1 MSMCIWI
8 IQVILDTLYLLEH
21 THNCGEYVGEMW
33 LVTYMYG
40 LLEKNGSSSLCVY
53 KYAISA
59 KCSRINWESIFLFL
73 G

>member
-1 MSMCIWI
+1 MYMYIRT

-21 THNCGEYVGEMW
+21 IHSCRDYVGEMW
-33 LVTYMYG
+33 LVTYMHV

-59 KCSRINWESIFLFL
+59 KCSRIN
-73 G
+73 